1 MRLRCLAVALIL
13 PLTSTVLC
21 AQDLATTCHATS
33 SYDLTVTPDHLLFDR
48 SQPLPRQVELRDGA
62 LRTDGTA
69 VSLRPDDEDRLAL
82 FERELR
88 ALVPRAKAVAYNG
101 VDMLVAAMHD
111 EAARLSLDPNTR
123 TELDQRV
130 AARAAELKQ
139 HLASSNSTHDWQG
152 NLADQYANQLVSDL
166 TPLLAND
173 LGQQAINAAMTGDL
187 QAAASL
193 RDTAADLATQLRP
206 RLEQRMQA
214 LSPQVQALCPAVQR
228 LAELQQGIRSAGG
241 QPLNLLQVGQ

>member
-1 MRLRCLAVALIL
+1 MRLRRLAAVLIL
-13 PLTSTVLC
+13 PLASAALH

-33 SYDLTVTPDHLLFDR
+33 SYDLTVTPDRLLFDR
-48 SQPLPRQVELRDGA
+48 PQPLPRQVELRDGA

-69 VSLRPDDEDRLAL
+69 VSVRPDDQDRLAL
-82 FERELR
+82 FERDLR
-88 ALVPRAKAVAYNG
+88 ALVPRVKAVAANG

-111 EAARLSLDPNTR
+111 ETARLSLDPATR
-123 TELDQRV
+123 TQVDQRV

-139 HLASSNSTHDWQG
+139 RLAASNSTHDWQG
-152 NLADQYANQLVSDL
+152 NLADQYANQLASDL
-166 TPLLAND
+166 MPLIAND
-173 LGQQAINAAMTGDL
+173 LGQQAMNAAMTGDL

-206 RLEQRMQA
+206 RLERRTQA

-228 LAELQQGIRSAGG
+228 LAELQQGIRGAGG
-241 QPLNLLQVGQ
+241 QALNLLEVTQ